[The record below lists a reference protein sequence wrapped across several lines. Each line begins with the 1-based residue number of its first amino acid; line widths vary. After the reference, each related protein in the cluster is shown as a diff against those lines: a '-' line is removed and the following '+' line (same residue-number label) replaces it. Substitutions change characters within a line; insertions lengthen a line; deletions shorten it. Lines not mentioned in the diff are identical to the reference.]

1 VGKHTVHIAGIEV
14 YVYGLNELR
23 LDQAGCPVDIIFLL
37 HGRKGN
43 HEAMEPTAHA
53 ILKETWQ
60 LKKNCS
66 EGGLLV
72 VSFDQRNHGHR
83 VVSSHANLSWLE
95 GNQSHAHGQ
104 FQIRYIILTG
114 GKVSIYYG
122 TSQDVSLIITLLFP
136 CLFPQGQYGMGNV
149 ICVGV
154 SLGGHATY
162 LVLSEDDR
170 VAAGVIIIGCPDFNV
185 LMESRAGKELL
196 ETRLPRA
203 FRGAVARLCP
213 RLERVSKKEIL
224 ILRGDADQL
233 VPWSASEVFVCQ
245 LPQDKVEVISY
256 SGVGHKYNEQMLQK
270 TVS

>member
-1 VGKHTVHIAGIEV
+1 MTHVSKHTVHIAGIEV
-14 YVYGLNELR
+14 HVYGLDELR
-23 LDQAGCPVDIIFLL
+23 LDQAGCSVDIIFLL

-43 HEAMEPTAHA
+43 YEAMEPTAHA

-60 LKKNCS
+60 LKRNCS
-66 EGGLLV
+66 EGGLLI

-83 VVSSHANLSWLE
+83 VVSAHANLSWLE
-95 GNQSHAHGQ
+95 GNQKHAEDM
-104 FQIRYIILTG
+104 F
-114 GKVSIYYG
+114 SIYYG

-170 VAAGVIIIGCPDFNV
+170 VAAGVVIIGCPDFDI

-213 RLERVSKKEIL
+213 RLDRVSKKEIL
-224 ILRGDADQL
+224 ILRGDTDQL
-233 VPWSASEVFVCQ
+233 VPWSASEVFVSQ
-245 LPQDKVEVISY
+245 LPQDKVEIISY
-256 SGVGHKYNEQMLQK
+256 SGVGHEYNEQMLQK
-270 TVS
+270 TVSWLCNWRK